1 MLKPLNKLR
10 EYFKMVQYFERMC
23 YNKKVNANIA
33 LNQLIKYYKIRKK
46 TGERRKIKKNMIN
59 YIFYK
64 TID

>member
-10 EYFKMVQYFERMC
+10 EYFKIVQYFERMC